1 MHPELLAQI
10 ARQHA
15 SEVRQIAATGARAAT
30 VAGPPRPSIR
40 DRAGRTPAG
49 VTLAGRALVH
59 LRLRVAPR

>member
-30 VAGPPRPSIR
+30 VARPPRPSSR
-40 DRAGRTPAG
+40 NRAGRT
-49 VTLAGRALVH
+49 LVH